1 MIRVFAREVVL
12 SLLVLALVVAAAWA
26 VDTGAGPFVVPRGS
40 PTSGLGPTPPARD
53 LLYLLLALAGLG
65 VVGRVVRQVALLR
78 RLGYAPIAHILKA
91 LRRPLAHRL
100 TALAG
105 VALTVGDATAVVSP
119 MATGAPS
126 PVQPP
131 TAHPARITALRG
143 EPTSRPPEQRVRS
156 SDPRPPRRI
165 GRVRRRATHAP
176 LVVGQALRYTVQP
189 GDTISLVAARLDPTD
204 PSLTARIWR
213 ASRTAP
219 QPAALPAITDPHWI
233 YPGQTLLVPLPLPHV
248 SVSGHDILY
257 IVQPGDDEGR
267 IAAKLLG
274 PWTRYR
280 ELVPVNAVVAD
291 DNVIQPGLVF
301 RLPADALVMPY
312 HQSPYRGLR
321 YWRPARPAGRRVA
334 RQRPRPVLHPAP
346 ASIRRPA
353 RVRPKRGVHPRPAAG
368 RGPRAS
374 GHPTHRS
381 PRPQSLPT
389 RRPPARPRLPQPQPV
404 PRRGPAAPPLPTAGG
419 LAHHLQP
426 RPTRPAPPVL
436 LTLRMP
442 GEDRLLPL
450 TFVVAFLGLCAVAAT
465 RTRRGTSTSASIAPS
480 GVAPARRVRAI
491 PTPATARCLADG
503 ARARFAT
510 LLGRAAVRRGGGAVV
525 AHVVAV
531 LAACGRA
538 EGVSVDLAAA
548 TRRVTEGAATLD
560 LLVEARHLDS
570 DVLARVAARLATAL
584 ATTVTMAA
592 QLVVDADGA
601 ACHAVSVHTA
611 GLAAPSHVAPHPA
624 PLLIPVGKNGHG
636 AVAHVNVARLDA
648 LLVAGEAYSA
658 HILVGTLLASALVQ
672 ASPATLRLLVATA
685 DDELRR
691 ALPAAYLD
699 APPADPDD
707 AAALAGIVTQ
717 AHDLVSARLVAG
729 DGVADGPRVLVLLDK
744 IERLA
749 QAPRVVDRLEAVCR
763 NGRACGVHVI
773 ATTSAP
779 AALAAAGVLPAF
791 GGRLVRRLTEETSRV
806 VWGDARAAA
815 LGEDEA
821 LLRAGPGPLP
831 AGYTDPLVPFTLTP
845 REVAQVLD
853 TVATAAN
860 PEPPEDDVDAPPT
873 IDGDVAAAA
882 PGVGDNADS
891 ARGQAATAEGAVE
904 SAPDVTSVGASVD
917 PPDAPP
923 AGDAPRSLPTDTP
936 AVAEPGPL
944 VERPTATAAEVS
956 AGTDAAPEVEAD
968 GSAAGAGEDD
978 VGAFPVV
985 VQLFGETSVA
995 VGDTPVALYPRE
1007 LRVLTLLALEAPR
1020 PVAAETIAETLF
1032 PDRDSAKGIDAV
1044 QKAVGE
1050 IRAALRRA
1058 GVSKRQTSAVI
1069 AFSSAGYALPLAH
1082 VDLDL
1087 ARFGRLVRLA
1097 GTASRQERGTLLA
1110 EAAAVAARGDVCATE
1125 DMPEHRCEAW
1135 RKQVR
1140 AALYELVEHYER
1152 VEKAPVAAL
1161 HIAQRL
1167 ARLDP
1172 YNDHYHQEVL
1182 NLLEKVR
1189 DDAGVEAHYRAMRYD
1204 YADAD
1209 IPMDPYTKV
1218 LMGQIRERRRA
1229 RVGAARDE
1237 ADVSHAS
1244 PDEPT
1249 TLVG

>member
-1 MIRVFAREVVL
+1 
-12 SLLVLALVVAAAWA
+12 
-26 VDTGAGPFVVPRGS
+26 
-40 PTSGLGPTPPARD
+40 
-53 LLYLLLALAGLG
+53 
-65 VVGRVVRQVALLR
+65 
-78 RLGYAPIAHILKA
+78 
-91 LRRPLAHRL
+91 
-100 TALAG
+100 
-105 VALTVGDATAVVSP
+105 
-119 MATGAPS
+119 
-126 PVQPP
+126 
-131 TAHPARITALRG
+131 
-143 EPTSRPPEQRVRS
+143 
-156 SDPRPPRRI
+156 
-165 GRVRRRATHAP
+165 
-176 LVVGQALRYTVQP
+176 
-189 GDTISLVAARLDPTD
+189 VAARLDPTD
-204 PSLTARIWR
+204 PTLTARIWQ

-248 SVSGHDILY
+248 GVSGHDLLY

-312 HQSPYRGLR
+312 HRSPARTPR
-321 YWRPARPAGRRVA
+321 RWRPVRRAGHRAA
-334 RQRPRPVLHPAP
+334 RQRPHPVLHPVPAP
-346 ASIRRPA
+346 VRQPA
-353 RVRPKRGVHPRPAAG
+353 RVRPKRGVHPRPVAG
-368 RGPRAS
+368 RGARLSGRRAS
-374 GHPTHRS
+374 GHPTLRPTR
-381 PRPQSLPT
+381 PRSLPT
-389 RRPPARPRLPQPQPV
+389 RRPPTRSRPPRSQPV

-419 LAHHLQP
+419 SAHHPQL
-426 RPTRPAPPVL
+426 RPTRPTTPVPP
-436 LTLRMP
+436 TLRVP

-450 TFVVAFLGLCAVAAT
+450 AFVVAFLGLCAAAAA
-465 RTRRGTSTSASIAPS
+465 RTRRGSTTSASSAPS
-480 GVAPARRVRAI
+480 GTAPARRVRVI
-491 PTPATARCLADG
+491 PTFTPARRLADG

-510 LLGRAAVRRGGGAVV
+510 LLGRAAARRGGGAVV
-525 AHVVAV
+525 AHVVAA
-531 LAACGRA
+531 LAACGRD
-538 EGVSVDLAAA
+538 EGIPGDLAAA
-548 TRRVTEGAATLD
+548 TRRATESAATLD
-560 LLVEARHLDS
+560 LLVEARHLDP
-570 DVLARVAARLATAL
+570 DALGRVVARLATAL
-584 ATTVTMAA
+584 ATTVTTTARP
-592 QLVVDADGA
+592 VVDADGA
-601 ACHAVSVHTA
+601 ACHAISIQTA
-611 GLAAPSHVAPHPA
+611 GLAASSPVAPHPA
-624 PLLIPVGKNGHG
+624 PLLIPVGKDARG

-648 LLVAGEAYSA
+648 LLVVGEAYSA
-658 HILVGTLLASALVQ
+658 HNLVGTLLASVLVQ
-672 ASPATLRLLVATA
+672 APPATLRLLVATA

-699 APPADPDD
+699 APPADADD
-707 AAALAGIVTQ
+707 VAALAGIVTQ

-749 QAPRVVDRLEAVCR
+749 QTPRVVDRLEAVCR

-773 ATTSAP
+773 ATTADP

-831 AGYTDPLVPFTLTP
+831 AGYTDPFAPFTLTP

-853 TVATAAN
+853 TVSTAAN
-860 PEPPEDDVDAPPT
+860 PEPPEDDVGAPPT
-873 IDGDVAAAA
+873 IDGDVAPAA
-882 PGVGDNADS
+882 PGIGDNADS
-891 ARGQAATAEGAVE
+891 ARGQAATAEGATGP
-904 SAPDVTSVGASVD
+904 AADVTSVGASAGS
-917 PPDAPP
+917 PDAPP
-923 AGDAPRSLPTDTP
+923 AGDAPGSLATDTP
-936 AVAEPGPL
+936 AVAAPGPS
-944 VERPTATAAEVS
+944 VERPTATVAEAS
-956 AGTDAAPEVEAD
+956 APEVTVD

-978 VGAFPVV
+978 AGALPVV
-985 VQLFGETSVA
+985 VQLFGETTVA

-1020 PVAAETIAETLF
+1020 PVAAETIAETFF

-1069 AFSSAGYALPLAH
+1069 TLSSAGYALSLAH

-1110 EAAAVAARGDVCATE
+1110 EAAAIAMRGDVCATE

-1135 RKQVR
+1135 RTQVR

-1209 IPMDPYTKV
+1209 IPLDPYTKV

-1229 RVGAARDE
+1229 RVGEARDE
-1237 ADVSHAS
+1237 ADVGQAS